1 MLQQRQ
7 IIRGLGKQIDRED
20 LAGGKYPIRSF
31 QSIDWIF
38 IFVNVS

>member
-20 LAGGKYPIRSF
+20 LAFVKYPIRSF
-31 QSIDWIF
+31 QSIDWIL